1 MVLYY
6 ATSSLF
12 AIVQQRY
19 VLSRSEAEM
28 EKIASSR
35 LFRRKKGSKTK
46 REQNAKEAVIVR
58 KKDMPTASEKTSS
71 GGKTVVRRI
80 KAK

>member
-1 MVLYY
+1 
-6 ATSSLF
+6 
-12 AIVQQRY
+12 
-19 VLSRSEAEM
+19 M